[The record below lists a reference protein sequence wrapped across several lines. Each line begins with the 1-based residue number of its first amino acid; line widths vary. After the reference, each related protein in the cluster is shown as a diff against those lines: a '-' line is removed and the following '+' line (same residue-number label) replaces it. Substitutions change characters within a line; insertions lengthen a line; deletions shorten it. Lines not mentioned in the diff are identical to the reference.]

1 MDKLLVDSLKEL
13 NISINERQ
21 MEQFLCYKDI
31 LIEWNKKVNL
41 TAITEEREIIIKHFV
56 DSVSVLN
63 KVDIPL
69 NASIIDVGTG
79 AGFPGIPLKIM
90 RSDLE
95 VTLLDST
102 NKKIEF
108 LNLVCQQ
115 LELEHVNN
123 IHSRAEDGGLNPL
136 LREKFDFCVSRA
148 VANLSVLSEYC
159 LPFIKI
165 GGSFV
170 ALKGPDV
177 TAELEESKKAIFEL
191 GGRVKKVEKIEI
203 PNSDIV
209 HSVVVIEKVS
219 KTPKIYPRK
228 AGTATRKPIK

>member
-13 NISINERQ
+13 NININEKQ
-21 MEQFLCYKDI
+21 IEQFFCYKDI

-41 TAITEEREIIIKHFV
+41 TAITEEREIVIKHFV

-95 VTLLDST
+95 VTLLDSL
-102 NKKIEF
+102 NKRVEF
-108 LNLVCQQ
+108 LNHSCQQ
-115 LELEHVNN
+115 LQLEHVNN
-123 IHSRAEDGGLNPL
+123 IHLRAEDGGQNPL

-177 TAELEESKKAIFEL
+177 TEELGEGKKAIFEL

-209 HSVVVIEKVS
+209 HSVVIIEKVS
-219 KTPKIYPRK
+219 KTPKNYPRK
-228 AGTATRKPIK
+228 AGTATKNPIK